1 MGRNNK
7 ILKGPEKLMVQ
18 SNSFHI
24 TKLNK
29 KLVDEMVSKYQDD
42 LMSVKRYEQLILT
55 QKQNLMS

>member
-1 MGRNNK
+1 MGRTNK

-29 KLVDEMVSKYQDD
+29 KLVGKMVSKYQDD

-55 QKQNLMS
+55 QKQNLIS

>member
-1 MGRNNK
+1 MGRTNK

-29 KLVDEMVSKYQDD
+29 KLVDKMVSKYQDD
-42 LMSVKRYEQLILT
+42 ECEKISTAHSDTKT
-55 QKQNLMS
+55 KFD

>member
-1 MGRNNK
+1 MGRTNK

-29 KLVDEMVSKYQDD
+29 KLVDKMVSKYQDD
-42 LMSVKRYEQLILT
+42 LMSVKRYQQLILT
-55 QKQNLMS
+55 QKQNLIS